1 MSDLAWTRE
10 DFNWKT
16 RMIDAILGSCQ
27 RCIRATLELGEE
39 HLQVVGW
46 WYIFYQE
53 IKTLVRQRPCTALI
67 LESEW
72 LMDKALIEAAK
83 CTGCFKDSIHT
94 LRTFRTIV
102 TQHLDKRLAE
112 VKIRIDF

>member
-72 LMDKALIEAAK
+72 LMDKALVEAAK
-83 CTGCFKDSIHT
+83 CAGCFKDSIHT

-112 VKIRIDF
+112 VKIRIGF